1 MSRPN
6 SRAIYMHRKE
16 YSQSLASEPSFLQ
29 HRVEHLMTCKL
40 GAQGIWEPRDALQK
54 LQDMDAQGRVWSQVL
69 LLQVQDGWLRLLD
82 IQTKEELDSYRLDSI
97 QAMDVALNT
106 CSFDSVLSITVQ
118 ESGLPGTSTL
128 LFQCQEVRAEQLR
141 TSLQK
146 ALEEELEGRP
156 RFRASHP
163 GQEGWRGPPVERP
176 LPLDRGPPPDQAP
189 TLVRGPVTEMAGP
202 MDPGFPPGGHHW
214 LTPENGVPPS
224 PRSLSY
230 HSSTQGPRAPARRAP
245 SPEDLARDEELLNH
259 VLTDMELFLGKLK
272 GVQPRSSGKKK
283 KKMKKKYQGGLTR
296 VQYIDYFQ
304 KTKYSLILL
313 GKLVTKLQEPSAP
326 DFVHI
331 IFETLN
337 FVLSQCPES
346 DLAAQVTSP
355 LLTPQATNLLLSC
368 LRQEERNTWQ
378 GLGKAWTT
386 NQAEWTDEE
395 PPPYMPTFSDG
406 WQPPEP
412 SSAQALVGYR
422 DSFRLRGASPV
433 TKEDTDDP
441 GPPPGK
447 PRFRT
452 AKPALQM
459 QVLYEFDARNPQELS
474 VAAGQVLEVL
484 DQSKRWWLVQNEEG
498 QSGYIPSNILEPFQ
512 PGALGSQGHSSPR
525 APKLRLSST
534 PEEVTAWLQA
544 ENFSPFTV
552 RTLGSL
558 SGTQLLHMRPGELQ
572 MLCPEDA
579 PRVLSRLDVAKRMLG
594 MTL

>member
-1 MSRPN
+1 M
-6 SRAIYMHRKE
+6 
-16 YSQSLASEPSFLQ
+16 
-29 HRVEHLMTCKL
+29 HLMTCKL

-54 LQDMDAQGRVWSQVL
+54 LQDMDAQGRVWSQIL
-69 LLQVQDGWLRLLD
+69 LLQVRDGWLRLLD
-82 IQTKEELDSYRLDSI
+82 IQTEEELDSYRLDSI

-106 CSFDSVLSITVQ
+106 CSFNSVLSITVQ
-118 ESGLPGTSTL
+118 EPGPRGTSTL

-146 ALEEELEGRP
+146 ALEEELQGRSRFGAP
-156 RFRASHP
+156 RP

-176 LPLDRGPPPDQAP
+176 LPLDRGPPLEQAP
-189 TLVRGPVTEMAGP
+189 TLVQGPMTETAGP
-202 MDPGFPPGGHHW
+202 MDPEFPPGGPHW
-214 LTPENGVPPS
+214 LTPEHSIPPS
-224 PRSLSY
+224 PKSLSY
-230 HSSTQGPRAPARRAP
+230 HSSTRGPRAPARWAP
-245 SPEDLARDEELLNH
+245 SPEDPARDEEILDH
-259 VLTDMELFLGKLK
+259 VLKDMELFVGKLK
-272 GVQPRSSGKKK
+272 GVKPQTSGKKK
-283 KKMKKKYQGGLTR
+283 KKKKKKYQGGITR

-313 GKLVTKLQEPSAP
+313 GKLVTRLQEPSAP

-368 LRQEERNTWQ
+368 LSQEERNTWQ

-386 NQAEWTDEE
+386 NRAEWIDEE
-395 PPPYMPTFSDG
+395 PPPYVPTFSDG
-406 WQPPEP
+406 WQLPEP
-412 SSAQALVGYR
+412 SFAQAPAGLR
-422 DSFRLRGASPV
+422 DSFRLGGASPF
-433 TKEDTDDP
+433 TQEDTDDP

-447 PRFRT
+447 PSFRP

-459 QVLYEFDARNPQELS
+459 QVLYEFEARNPQELS
-474 VAAGQVLEVL
+474 VAPGQVLEVL
-484 DQSKRWWLVQNEEG
+484 DQSKRWWLVQNEKG
-498 QSGYIPSNILEPFQ
+498 QSGYIPSNILGPLQ
-512 PGALGSQGHSSPR
+512 PGAPGSQGHSSFR
-525 APKLRLSST
+525 APKLRASST

-544 ENFSPFTV
+544 ENFSAFTV

-558 SGTQLLHMRPGELQ
+558 SGSQLLHMKPGELQ

-579 PRVLSRLDVAKRMLG
+579 PRVLSRLDVTKRMLG